1 VVDSASQRDYGR
13 AAILNISHV
22 IHIDLGAAH
31 EILSDRIDHSKAYLP
46 EVDGQDIGVAVD
58 TGRKLGEEGKVRV
71 GIINHEH
78 QPVTYRVDVIIDG
91 QKNSEQGPIV
101 LEHDEKWEEEISFV
115 PKVAGQNQ
123 RVDFLLYKQGEGEVY
138 QRLHLWVDV
147 IELR

>member
-1 VVDSASQRDYGR
+1 
-13 AAILNISHV
+13 
-22 IHIDLGAAH
+22 
-31 EILSDRIDHSKAYLP
+31 
-46 EVDGQDIGVAVD
+46 
-58 TGRKLGEEGKVRV
+58 
-71 GIINHEH
+71 
-78 QPVTYRVDVIIDG
+78 VIIDG